1 MKFLIGVSLLIIGVV
16 AAAVLTT
23 GFIKGDVEEESET
36 VQTSSG
42 ISPTE
47 GLNLDVNHA
56 VNKEVTRNTKDIKS
70 ASNGVSLNPD
80 KQSLDIIHNTDN
92 LGVQVN
98 KSNSINLTPNNNQ
111 DVSVVD
117 IKNNID
123 DLDTQPTNLEN
134 LSSNSSSVEPN
145 QLSSDTASEQ
155 KSDVLVRQNSLI
167 SDSSSNDSNL
177 KRIQRA
183 SEAVIS
189 QGVDDLV
196 VQDIAEVKPR
206 SITVDISL
214 YGNQNQSGSR
224 VHQAINELIQQ
235 GTPLNI
241 AIPIVIERVIEDEAT
256 SILSSPAYYSVRQFK
271 DIALGLMGN
280 ILASNDLLTASKS
293 LIEDNPED
301 IINIINVGVALYPDF
316 AQEVINAA
324 TMTGEIDPNEALLA
338 AIAAGADPS
347 TVSEATAAGG
357 VIDDF
362 GALPFAG
369 LGGGGSGDQEI
380 SVSNN

>member
-1 MKFLIGVSLLIIGVV
+1 MKLLIGVSLLVIGVV
-16 AAAVLTT
+16 AVGGLTT
-23 GFIKGDVEEESET
+23 AFIKGDVEEVSET
-36 VQTSSG
+36 VQTSTG
-42 ISPTE
+42 ISPSE
-47 GLNLDVNHA
+47 GFNLDVDHV
-56 VNKEVTRNTKDIKS
+56 VNKEVTQNAKDIKS
-70 ASNGVSLNPD
+70 ALNGVSLNPD
-80 KQSLDIIHNTDN
+80 KQSLDINHNIDN
-92 LGVQVN
+92 LGVQVS
-98 KSNSINLTPNNNQ
+98 KSNSINLTPNNNL

-123 DLDTQPTNLEN
+123 DLHAQPTNLEN
-134 LSSNSSSVEPN
+134 LSSNRSSVEPN
-145 QLSSDTASEQ
+145 QQSSDNASDQ
-155 KSDVLVRQNSLI
+155 KSDILVKQNSLI

-177 KRIQRA
+177 KRIQEA
-183 SEAVIS
+183 SETVIS
-189 QGVDDLV
+189 QVADDLV

-206 SITVDISL
+206 SITVDVSL

-256 SILSSPAYYSVRQFK
+256 SILSSPAYYSVSQYK
-271 DIALGLMGN
+271 DIALGLMAN
-280 ILASNDLLTASKS
+280 ILTSNDLLTASKS
-293 LIEDNPED
+293 LIENNPED